1 MKHWTRYAIATSL
14 VLATVGGARADMITQ
29 WTYSWDTNP
38 LSVAANGGAMTGGIN
53 LTALPLAAGA
63 TMTGDSNIPAV
74 NLSTFSAAPTG
85 MFDTFNKAPYAL
97 LFRLTDT
104 TSGQSGNLTF
114 NGQFD
119 GTLSTTSAQIGN
131 TFLSPGTQTLVL
143 GQHTYTVA
151 LNSYVAPGLPS
162 ATVFGSIG
170 AHVSIDGVTS
180 PPPPPPT
187 PSGGGTGVGVSDA
200 PEPSTLLLAGL
211 TLPAGLVW
219 WRARRGKAAGAC

>member
-1 MKHWTRYAIATSL
+1 MKLWSGRL
-14 VLATVGGARADMITQ
+14 LATLLVFSAVGSAARADMITQ

-74 NLSTFSAAPTG
+74 NLSTFSAAPSGT
-85 MFDTFNKAPYAL
+85 FDTFNKAPYAL
-97 LFRLTDT
+97 LFSLTDT
-104 TSGQSGNLTF
+104 ASGKTGNLTF

-131 TFLSPGTQTLVL
+131 TFLSPSTQTLVL

-170 AHVSIDGVTS
+170 AHVSIADASTGGGN
-180 PPPPPPT
+180 
-187 PSGGGTGVGVSDA
+187 GGGTGGGVSDA

-211 TLPAGLVW
+211 TLPAAGLMW
-219 WRARRGKAAGAC
+219 WRARGPRGRQPRDD